1 MDHIKHEH
9 SRSAVG
15 LTVIRCSLCFVF
27 VIVLVPFYTTF
38 MVLRQNDSPSVS
50 IWWLRPVDEEDL
62 VLIEE
67 EREQNMATQ
76 LKLRKWAKKQKEL
89 ASALVSAGKFRPL
102 LSCLPS
108 NFYAF
113 PYAVV
118 ILSRMLLSLHFLT
131 CISLGLIVGLCLVDQ
146 GCPRAR
152 FVSLVCLLNTCD
164 QTACIT

>member
-27 VIVLVPFYTTF
+27 IIVLIPFYTTF

-50 IWWLRPVDEEDL
+50 IWWLRPVDVEDWI
-62 VLIEE
+62 LIEE

-89 ASALVSAGKFRPL
+89 ALTFVSAGKFRPL
-102 LSCLPS
+102 LSCLPRMLLPFFPVCCCHS
-108 NFYAF
+108 F

-118 ILSRMLLSLHFLT
+118 ITLSYMHFTWSDCWTTVLSIRAVQELF
-131 CISLGLIVGLCLVDQ
+131 LCLWIV
-146 GCPRAR
+146 
-152 FVSLVCLLNTCD
+152 F
-164 QTACIT
+164 

>member
-1 MDHIKHEH
+1 M
-9 SRSAVG
+9 
-15 LTVIRCSLCFVF
+15 
-27 VIVLVPFYTTF
+27 
-38 MVLRQNDSPSVS
+38 
-50 IWWLRPVDEEDL
+50 DEEDL